1 MVPEPD
7 AVAVVGAPSV
17 PTANRVD
24 YDEIYRLRRRVSTMH
39 QVAVAR
45 LVDCMR
51 SWCLGVVPSR
61 PYRILAVGCG
71 DGDLD
76 VEIIEAVAA
85 IGSVDYVGCDINAD
99 SLNVFSDRIATS
111 PVAKQVRLMCAPIDD
126 VPDLG
131 GFDLVLLSHVLY
143 YFADPAGVILDVLDR
158 HCAPD
163 GRVVAVHSGH
173 DGVPAMTERA
183 LGTLPF
189 TTAESIVDDLRERGV
204 SPRIHRLA
212 TEMRL
217 DDEVLASE
225 PARDLFGFLVERD
238 SLTDEEYS
246 DVVDAMIER
255 SSRVDGS
262 WVMSEEVLVLEMR
275 SRLARASRVSAIPT
289 VDPIRDYHAL
299 EEAFDWARFLGRR
312 SLRNGRAPRLLDV
325 GCGTGR
331 WLRVLAA
338 ANPELV
344 TTDRTPIVYDRVD
357 PVSQALNANTAIAS
371 TMFDL
376 GETWVDVIE
385 TADLPSVAYDLIWSV
400 HSLYAQDRDD
410 LTGVMAGLVDALA
423 PDGVLIVA
431 LGARG
436 SFYLEA
442 KPELTGTD
450 HFVSSDDVVE
460 VADRLGLSYRLHH
473 VDYVERFD
481 LDADEA
487 IRRFVW
493 HESIG
498 NTYLPAGLTGDLP
511 PMPTAEW
518 FEQFRGES
526 SFEFPQRTGV
536 IVIER

>member
-7 AVAVVGAPSV
+7 TVGVVGAPPV

-45 LVDCMR
+45 LVDCVR
-51 SWCLGVVPSR
+51 SWCLEAVPSR

-99 SLNVFSDRIATS
+99 SLNVFSERIATS
-111 PVAKQVRLMCAPIDD
+111 PVATQVRLMCVPIDD

-183 LGTLPF
+183 LGMLPF

-217 DDEVLASE
+217 DDDVLASD

-238 SLTDEEYS
+238 SLSDEEYS

-262 WVMSEEVLVLEMR
+262 WEMSEEVLVLEIR
-275 SRLARASRVSAIPT
+275 SRLASASRVSAIPA

-299 EEAFDWARFLGRR
+299 EEAFDWSRFLGRH
-312 SLRNGRAPRLLDV
+312 SLRNGRASRLLDV

-344 TTDRTPIVYDRVD
+344 TTDRTRIAYDRVD

-376 GETWVDVIE
+376 GETWVEVVE
-385 TADLPSVAYDLIWSV
+385 TADLPSAAYDVIWSV

-410 LTGVMAGLVDALA
+410 LTGVMARLVDALA
-423 PDGVLIVA
+423 PDGVLIIA

-436 SFYLEA
+436 SFYIEA

-450 HFVSSDDVVE
+450 PFVSSDDVVE
-460 VADRLGLSYRLHH
+460 VADRLGLSYRLHQ

-498 NTYLPAGLTGDLP
+498 NTYVPAGLTGDLP
-511 PMPTAEW
+511 SMPTDKW

-526 SFEFPQRTGV
+526 WFEFPQRTGV